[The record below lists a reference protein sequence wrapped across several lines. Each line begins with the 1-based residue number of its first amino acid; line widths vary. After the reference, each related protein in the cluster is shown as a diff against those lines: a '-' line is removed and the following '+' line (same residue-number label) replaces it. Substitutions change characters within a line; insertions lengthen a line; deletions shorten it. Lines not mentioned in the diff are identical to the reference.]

1 MAATVDIPAGGY
13 RYIPFAFQYSGGVAA
28 LDGFRIERVTFSEPL
43 PLEAGFGWIERF
55 LGEEGL
61 PLAAFCACELRSP
74 EQFTDTGFIE
84 FNRRYAGTLQ
94 RWGVMTGDDNPVAR
108 SNVIPPIHK
117 PAGPSFYAF
126 CFARPVAGASGSF
139 VIAGSGEAGDG
150 PAPYRERTVRYGET
164 GPDAMREKA
173 RFVVGRMDERM
184 ATLGK
189 TWADTTATQAYTVYD
204 VHTSF
209 ADEIVRRGAARHGLV
224 WHFARPPVVGLEY
237 EMDCRSVPLEHNV
250 MV

>member
-1 MAATVDIPAGGY
+1 MAATIEMRAGGY

-28 LDGFRIERVTFSEPL
+28 LDGFRIERMTLSEPL
-43 PLEAGFGWIERF
+43 PLETGFAWIERF
-55 LGEEGL
+55 LGEQGL

-94 RWGVMTGDDNPVAR
+94 RWGVMTEDDNPVAR

-117 PAGPSFYAF
+117 PAEPSFYAF

-173 RFVVGRMDERM
+173 RFVVGRMEERM
-184 ATLGK
+184 AVLGK

-250 MV
+250 TV

>member
-1 MAATVDIPAGGY
+1 MAATIEMRAGGY

-43 PLEAGFGWIERF
+43 PLDAGFAWIERF
-55 LGEEGL
+55 LGEQGL

-117 PAGPSFYAF
+117 PAEPSFYAF
-126 CFARPVAGASGSF
+126 CFARPAAGASGSF

-173 RFVVGRMDERM
+173 RFVVGRMEERM
-184 ATLGK
+184 AVLGK

-250 MV
+250 TV

>member
-1 MAATVDIPAGGY
+1 MAATIDMRAGGY

-43 PLEAGFGWIERF
+43 PLDAGFAWIERF
-55 LGEEGL
+55 LGEQGL

-117 PAGPSFYAF
+117 PAEPSFYAF
-126 CFARPVAGASGSF
+126 CFARPAAGASGSF

-173 RFVVGRMDERM
+173 RFVVGRMEERM
-184 ATLGK
+184 AVLGK
-189 TWADTTATQAYTVYD
+189 TWADTTATQVYTVYD

-250 MV
+250 TV

>member
-126 CFARPVAGASGSF
+126 CFSRPVAGASGSF